1 MEETSQ
7 ASQNDNRDDSE
18 TSSVWI
24 VIPAYNEE
32 TAIASVIADIR
43 TAGYEN
49 ILVVDDGSRDHTAT
63 IAEQAGAEV
72 LKHILNR
79 GQGAAL
85 KTGIQYLRETYDP
98 DVIVTFDADGQHD
111 ARDLAS
117 IIRPVLN
124 QEVDIV
130 LGSRFLERHHSI
142 PFFRKMT
149 LRLGIIFTNVVSRI
163 HLTDTHNG
171 FRALGRKAYQT
182 IEITHRGMEHASD
195 IIDEISRHHLRYCE
209 VPVKITY
216 SEYSLQKGQKSSNF
230 LKIGIKILLKK
241 LL

>member
-1 MEETSQ
+1 MKEMHRSIRSDKQ
-7 ASQNDNRDDSE
+7 SDNKKD
-18 TSSVWI
+18 SVWI

-32 TAIASVIADIR
+32 AVIASVITDIR
-43 TAGYEN
+43 AAGYDN
-49 ILVVDDGSRDHTAT
+49 ILVVDDGSKDATAT
-63 IAEQAGAEV
+63 AARKAGVEV
-72 LKHILNR
+72 LVHILNR

-85 KTGIQYLRETYDP
+85 RTGIQYLRKTYNP

-111 ARDLAS
+111 ARNLAS
-117 IIRPVLN
+117 MIQPVLN
-124 QEVDIV
+124 DEADIV
-130 LGSRFLERHHSI
+130 LGSRFLENHASI
-142 PFFRKMT
+142 PFFRRII
-149 LRLGIIFTNVVSRI
+149 LRLGIIFTNRVSRI

-195 IIDEISRHHLRYCE
+195 IIDEISRHHLRYRE
-209 VPVKITY
+209 IPVKITY
-216 SEYSLQKGQKSSNF
+216 SKYSLQKGQRSSNF

>member
-1 MEETSQ
+1 MKETPQ
-7 ASQNDNRDDSE
+7 PIRNDTRNKNK
-18 TSSVWI
+18 THSVWI
-24 VIPAYNEE
+24 VIPAYNEA
-32 TAIASVIADIR
+32 TVIGSVIENIR

-49 ILVVDDGSRDHTAT
+49 ILVVDDGSKDATAET
-63 IAEQAGAEV
+63 ARNAGAEV
-72 LKHILNR
+72 MVHILNR

-85 KTGIQYLRETYDP
+85 KTGIRYLSETYNP

-111 ARDLAS
+111 ARDLVS
-117 IIRPVLN
+117 IIQPVLN
-124 QEVDIV
+124 GEVDIA
-130 LGSRFLERHHSI
+130 LGSRFLENHESV
-142 PFFRKMT
+142 PFFREIT
-149 LRLGIIFTNVVSRI
+149 LRLGIIFTNIVSRI

-195 IIDEISRHHLRYCE
+195 IIDEISRHHLRHCE